1 MPLILL
7 ASTLFNQ
14 HMQIEPG
21 IQHPDDLFKMF
32 AAESS
37 PQALRRVYDYY
48 HETIEK
54 CIRYYLGSDASNQ
67 EVLSDVFQTLWE
79 QRQKLS
85 TLDKPLGWL
94 LRVARNLALDRLH
107 RNEVV
112 AFSPLGTAGEAT
124 ETSTPLSLL
133 EYRDLLEVIREA
145 SCHLTPK
152 EKDIFQLIKLEGWS
166 PAEVAQQQQLSVQ
179 TVKNHL
185 HRALDKIKATLPK
198 YLRSLF
204 I

>member
-1 MPLILL
+1 MV
-7 ASTLFNQ
+7 
-14 HMQIEPG
+14 PG
-21 IQHPDDLFKMF
+21 IQHPDDLFKML
-32 AAESS
+32 AVESS
-37 PQALRRVYDYY
+37 PQALRRAYDYY

-54 CIRYYLGSDASNQ
+54 CIRYYLGSDVNNQ

-79 QRQKLS
+79 QREKVA

-107 RNEVV
+107 RNDILV
-112 AFSPLGTAGEAT
+112 FSSLGTAMEAT
-124 ETSTPLSLL
+124 ETSTPSSLL
-133 EYRDLLEVIREA
+133 EYQDLQEVIREA

-166 PAEVAQQQQLSVQ
+166 PAEVAQQQRLSVQ

-185 HRALDKIKATLPK
+185 HRALDKIKMTLPK

-204 I
+204 V

>member
-1 MPLILL
+1 
-7 ASTLFNQ
+7 
-14 HMQIEPG
+14 MQTESG
-21 IQHPDDLFKMF
+21 IQHPDDLFKML
-32 AAESS
+32 AIESS

-54 CIRYYLGSDASNQ
+54 CIRYYMGNDESNQ

-79 QRQKLS
+79 QRHKIAS
-85 TLDKPLGWL
+85 LDRPLGWL
-94 LRVARNLALDRLH
+94 LRVTRNMALDRLH
-107 RNEVV
+107 RNQGV
-112 AFSPLGTAGEAT
+112 AFSPLGTADEAT

-133 EYRDLLEVIREA
+133 EYQNLQEVIREA
-145 SCHLTPK
+145 SCQLTPK
-152 EKDIFQLIKLEGWS
+152 EKDIFHLIKLEGWS
-166 PAEVAQQQQLSVQ
+166 PAEVARQQQLSVQ

-185 HRALDKIKATLPK
+185 HRALEKIKSIIPK